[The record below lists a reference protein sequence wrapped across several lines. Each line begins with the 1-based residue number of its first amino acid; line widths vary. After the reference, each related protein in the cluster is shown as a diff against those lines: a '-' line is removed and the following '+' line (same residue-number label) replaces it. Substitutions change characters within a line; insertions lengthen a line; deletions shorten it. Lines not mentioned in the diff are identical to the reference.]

1 MTFAD
6 TYNLRAD
13 SVSFNDIA
21 NAADALLVVPS
32 IITSATIIN
41 TTSTSAVDYTGI
53 SLSVTVAS
61 GEKVVLVS
69 YASVSN
75 STSSAFVNLRI
86 RRDSTDLGDLHGVFV
101 DAASTLGFTKYIT
114 LLAIDTPTPG
124 TYTYKLRWHVDT
136 GTGYSARAALLALK
150 VRAS

>member
-21 NAADALLVVPS
+21 NAADALLVAPS
-32 IITSATIIN
+32 IVTTATIIN
-41 TTSTSAVDYTGI
+41 TTSTSAVDYTSS
-53 SLSVTVAS
+53 SLVVTVAS
-61 GEKVVLVS
+61 GEKVDLAA

-75 STSSAFVNLRI
+75 SSASAFVNLRI

-101 DAASTLGFTKYIT
+101 DVAGTLGFQKYIH
-114 LLAIDTPTPG
+114 LL
-124 TYTYKLRWHVDT
+124 LVD
-136 GTGYSARAALLALK
+136 AP
-150 VRAS
+150 

>member
-21 NAADALLVVPS
+21 NAADALLVAPS
-32 IITSATIIN
+32 IVTTATIIN
-41 TTSTSAVDYTGI
+41 TTSTSAVDYTSS
-53 SLSVTVAS
+53 SLVVTVAS
-61 GEKVVLVS
+61 GEKVDLAA

-75 STSSAFVNLRI
+75 SSASAFVNLRI

-101 DAASTLGFTKYIT
+101 DVAGTLGFQKYIH
-114 LLAIDTPTPG
+114 LLLVDAPSPG
-124 TYTYKLRWHVDT
+124 TYTYKLRWHVDA
-136 GTGYSARAALLALK
+136 GTGYSARSALRALK
-150 VRAS
+150 VRTS